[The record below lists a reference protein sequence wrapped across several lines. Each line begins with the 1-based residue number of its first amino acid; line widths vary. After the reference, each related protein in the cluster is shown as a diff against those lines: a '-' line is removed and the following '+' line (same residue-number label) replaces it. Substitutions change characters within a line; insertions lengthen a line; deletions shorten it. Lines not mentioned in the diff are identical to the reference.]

1 MTIPFKPSL
10 LAMASILALS
20 ACISG
25 GGGTPVVKSSETPSN
40 KVTPPSADTVS
51 PAPGADTAGTASGG
65 DGGESKTEIPP
76 KDTQGEGE
84 TAQAGADG
92 GVQNDAPQHVETSTE
107 STPEGTVESESTP
120 KEAGEEIKPAPKED
134 TSEGKEAKETEET
147 VENIEETTD
156 TTGNTSNN
164 SSTDATTDGN
174 SNDSTSNEEKP
185 QADEP
190 AVGNQDSEK
199 SLEKETEAPLE
210 TAKEENSK
218 TINEAANSR
227 LEGIDKVDD
236 ESKKSEL
243 KNEVNRLKEEGL
255 KAIQNAQT
263 NDEAAEKADEYQEK
277 IYAVEIPN
285 EEVSKP
291 NYSKEGLTN
300 GRNEGTTI
308 DNGSTSIGY
317 GSGEATATSPTQP
330 ATEERSTST
339 ASPTQPSSTSEGT
352 SSFRRAGEYRATAR
366 RVARSVN
373 EPEGT
378 INISYNYDGMPD
390 IHGFFADPG
399 ENNTVTVT
407 NSTTEDKVKE
417 LVKAKIQAKANEL
430 AKHGYKVKEEIVFE
444 QDTDVKNFN
453 YVVTFTKETTGF
465 RNDNAPAT
473 GTPETQPENN
483 RMPGS
488 DAVGSDGGN
497 QDTDAPKNTESQDG
511 TEENAVSEGTGM
523 PVSPPSENAENTEVA
538 MNAED
543 ANPPSKAENSDEVG
557 QGGMQADEADG
568 NQDAEGGLQGDDPA
582 AHSPQDQDQTPKN
595 AADNQPKTGVFGEKY
610 FDGTGEI
617 TALVI
622 GGETIDLT
630 KADEQVSR
638 RNHPSLMSDFDKV
651 MVSQNQYKHL
661 IYGAAKLKDGSYTLF
676 VQGKP
681 TEQLPVGNATY
692 NGKVL
697 HFRKAYENNW
707 FNDSAYQ
714 AAGTF
719 TANVDFSQRTVTGK
733 IDTKDPSGMGTQNFT
748 ANIYGSG
755 FQGKWKSDN
764 DQGDISGKFYGQDGA
779 EMAGRYDYK
788 NQDNRKD
795 GFGVFAGKKEAD
807 AR

>member
-366 RVARSVN
+366 RVTRAANQPDGTVN
-373 EPEGT
+373 
-378 INISYNYDGMPD
+378 INYKSDEMPD
-390 IHGFFADPG
+390 INGFLSDPG
-399 ENNTVTVT
+399 ENNTVTIP
-407 NSTTEDKVKE
+407 SSATEEEAKALVKE
-417 LVKAKIQAKANEL
+417 KIQAKAKEL
-430 AKHGYKVKEEIVFE
+430 AKYGYTVKEEIIFE
-444 QDTDVKNFN
+444 QDTTVKNFN

-473 GTPETQPENN
+473 GTPETQPEHN

-488 DAVGSDGGN
+488 DAVGADGGN
-497 QDTDAPKNTESQDG
+497 QDTDAPKDAKSQDG
-511 TEENAVSEGTGM
+511 TEENAVSEDAGM
-523 PVSPPSENAENTEVA
+523 QASPPSEKNEHPEPA
-538 MNAED
+538 MNPEEKKPQAEAED
-543 ANPPSKAENSDEVG
+543 SKDAG
-557 QGGMQADEADG
+557 QDGMQADEADG
-568 NQDAEGGLQGDDPA
+568 RQDAEEGLQSNAPA
-582 AHSPQDQDQTPKN
+582 AHSPQDQDQQAQN

-617 TALVI
+617 TTLMI
-622 GGETIDLT
+622 DGETIDLT

-638 RNHPSLMSDFDKV
+638 NHPGLFSNWDTV
-651 MVSQNQYKHL
+651 MVSQRQYQHL

-676 VQGKP
+676 VQGQP
-681 TEQLPVGNATY
+681 TEALPEGKAKYQGN
-692 NGKVL
+692 VL
-697 HFRKAYENNW
+697 HFVGKYKDDW
-707 FNDSAYQ
+707 FNNSAYK

-719 TANVDFSQRTVTGK
+719 TADVDFSQKTLTGK
-733 IDTKDPSGMGTQNFT
+733 IDTKDFSGMGMQEFT
-748 ANIYGSG
+748 ARIDGNG
-755 FQGKWKSDN
+755 FQGKWKSEN
-764 DQGDISGKFYGQDGA
+764 DKGDISGKFYGQDGA

-788 NQDNRKD
+788 AQDDRKD
-795 GFGVFAGKKEAD
+795 GFGVFAGKKEAN

>member
-40 KVTPPSADTVS
+40 KVTPPADTVS

-65 DGGESKTEIPP
+65 DGRESKTEIPP

-107 STPEGTVESESTP
+107 STP
-120 KEAGEEIKPAPKED
+120 
-134 TSEGKEAKETEET
+134 
-147 VENIEETTD
+147 
-156 TTGNTSNN
+156 
-164 SSTDATTDGN
+164 
-174 SNDSTSNEEKP
+174 
-185 QADEP
+185 
-190 AVGNQDSEK
+190 
-199 SLEKETEAPLE
+199 
-210 TAKEENSK
+210 
-218 TINEAANSR
+218 
-227 LEGIDKVDD
+227 
-236 ESKKSEL
+236 
-243 KNEVNRLKEEGL
+243 
-255 KAIQNAQT
+255 
-263 NDEAAEKADEYQEK
+263 
-277 IYAVEIPN
+277 
-285 EEVSKP
+285 
-291 NYSKEGLTN
+291 
-300 GRNEGTTI
+300 
-308 DNGSTSIGY
+308 
-317 GSGEATATSPTQP
+317 
-330 ATEERSTST
+330 
-339 ASPTQPSSTSEGT
+339 PSSTSEGT

-366 RVARSVN
+366 RVTRAANQPDGTVN
-373 EPEGT
+373 
-378 INISYNYDGMPD
+378 INYKSDEMPD
-390 IHGFFADPG
+390 INGFLSDPG
-399 ENNTVTVT
+399 ENNTVTIP
-407 NSTTEDKVKE
+407 SSATEEEAKALVKE
-417 LVKAKIQAKANEL
+417 KIQAKAKEL
-430 AKHGYKVKEEIVFE
+430 AKYGYTVKEEIIFE
-444 QDTDVKNFN
+444 QDTTVKNFN

-568 NQDAEGGLQGDDPA
+568 RQDAEGGLQGDDPV
-582 AHSPQDQDQTPKN
+582 AHSPKDQNQPPQN

-617 TALVI
+617 TTLVI

-630 KADEQVSR
+630 KADEPVSR
-638 RNHPSLMSDFDKV
+638 KNHPGLMSDSDFEKV
-651 MVSQNQYKHL
+651 MVSQEQYQHL
-661 IYGAAKLKDGSYTLF
+661 IYGAAKLQDGTYTLF

-681 TEQLPVGNATY
+681 TENLPTGMMAKY
-692 NGKVL
+692 QGKVL
-697 HFRKAYENNW
+697 HFVGKYKDNW
-707 FNDSAYQ
+707 FNNSAYR

-719 TANVDFSQRTVTGK
+719 TADVDFSRKTLTGK
-733 IDTKDPSGMGTQNFT
+733 IDTKDPSGMGMQEFT
-748 ANIYGSG
+748 ANIDGNG
-755 FQGKWKSDN
+755 FQGKWKSEN
-764 DQGDISGKFYGQDGA
+764 DKGDISGKFYGQDGA

-788 NQDNRKD
+788 AQDDRKD
-795 GFGVFAGKKEAD
+795 GFGVFAGKKEAN
-807 AR
+807 AH

>member
-40 KVTPPSADTVS
+40 KVTPPADTVS

-65 DGGESKTEIPP
+65 DGRESKTEIPP

-107 STPEGTVESESTP
+107 STP
-120 KEAGEEIKPAPKED
+120 
-134 TSEGKEAKETEET
+134 
-147 VENIEETTD
+147 
-156 TTGNTSNN
+156 
-164 SSTDATTDGN
+164 
-174 SNDSTSNEEKP
+174 
-185 QADEP
+185 
-190 AVGNQDSEK
+190 
-199 SLEKETEAPLE
+199 
-210 TAKEENSK
+210 
-218 TINEAANSR
+218 
-227 LEGIDKVDD
+227 
-236 ESKKSEL
+236 
-243 KNEVNRLKEEGL
+243 
-255 KAIQNAQT
+255 
-263 NDEAAEKADEYQEK
+263 
-277 IYAVEIPN
+277 
-285 EEVSKP
+285 
-291 NYSKEGLTN
+291 
-300 GRNEGTTI
+300 
-308 DNGSTSIGY
+308 
-317 GSGEATATSPTQP
+317 
-330 ATEERSTST
+330 
-339 ASPTQPSSTSEGT
+339 PSSTSEGT

-638 RNHPSLMSDFDKV
+638 SNHPSLMSDFDKV

-661 IYGAAKLKDGSYTLF
+661 IYGAVKLEDGTYTLF

-697 HFRKAYENNW
+697 HFKKAYENNW
-707 FNDSAYQ
+707 FNNSAYQ

-719 TANVDFSQRTVTGK
+719 TANVDFSQKTLIGK
-733 IDTKDPSGMGTQNFT
+733 IDTKDPSGMGMQEFT
-748 ANIYGSG
+748 ANIDGNG
-755 FQGKWKSDN
+755 FQGKWKSEN
-764 DQGDISGKFYGQDGA
+764 DKGDISGKFYGQDGA

-788 NQDNRKD
+788 AQDDRKD
-795 GFGVFAGKKEAD
+795 GFGVFAGKKEAN
-807 AR
+807 AH

>member
-1 MTIPFKPSL
+1 M
-10 LAMASILALS
+10 
-20 ACISG
+20 
-25 GGGTPVVKSSETPSN
+25 
-40 KVTPPSADTVS
+40 
-51 PAPGADTAGTASGG
+51 
-65 DGGESKTEIPP
+65 
-76 KDTQGEGE
+76 QGEGE

-107 STPEGTVESESTP
+107 STSEGTVESESTP

-308 DNGSTSIGY
+308 GNGSTSIGY
-317 GSGEATATSPTQP
+317 GSGE
-330 ATEERSTST
+330 
-339 ASPTQPSSTSEGT
+339 
-352 SSFRRAGEYRATAR
+352 
-366 RVARSVN
+366 
-373 EPEGT
+373 
-378 INISYNYDGMPD
+378 
-390 IHGFFADPG
+390 
-399 ENNTVTVT
+399 
-407 NSTTEDKVKE
+407 
-417 LVKAKIQAKANEL
+417 
-430 AKHGYKVKEEIVFE
+430 
-444 QDTDVKNFN
+444 
-453 YVVTFTKETTGF
+453 
-465 RNDNAPAT
+465 
-473 GTPETQPENN
+473 
-483 RMPGS
+483 
-488 DAVGSDGGN
+488 
-497 QDTDAPKNTESQDG
+497 DTDAPKNAESLDG
-511 TEENAVSEGTGM
+511 TEGNAVSEGTGM
-523 PVSPPSENAENTEVA
+523 PANPSSENAEHTEVA
-538 MNAED
+538 TNTEGANPQAEAED
-543 ANPPSKAENSDEVG
+543 SKDAG
-557 QGGMQADEADG
+557 QDGMQADEASG
-568 NQDAEGGLQGDDPA
+568 RQDAEEGLQGDAPA
-582 AHSPQDQDQTPKN
+582 AHSPQAQDQQPQN

-610 FDGTGEI
+610 FDGTGDV
-617 TALVI
+617 TTLVI
-622 GGETIDLT
+622 NGETIDLKEAGET
-630 KADEQVSR
+630 VS
-638 RNHPSLMSDFDKV
+638 RNHPGLMSDFDKV
-651 MVSQNQYKHL
+651 MVSQGQYQHL
-661 IYGAAKLKDGSYTLF
+661 IYGAAKLQDGTYTLF

-681 TEQLPVGNATY
+681 TEAPLEGKAKYQ
-692 NGKVL
+692 GKVL
-697 HFRKAYENNW
+697 HFVGKYKNDW
-707 FNDSAYQ
+707 FNNSAYK

-719 TANVDFSQRTVTGK
+719 TANVDFSLKTLTGK
-733 IDTKDPSGMGTQNFT
+733 IDTKDPSGMGMQEFT
-748 ANIYGSG
+748 ASIDGSG

-764 DQGDISGKFYGQDGA
+764 VEGDISGRFYGQYGA
-779 EMAGRYDYK
+779 EMAGRYGYK
-788 NQDNRKD
+788 DRDNRKD
-795 GFGVFAGKKEAD
+795 GFGVFAGKKEAN